1 MLSATC
7 PFCGLLCDDLLV
19 ESDGD
24 TLRPLRGAC
33 ERSRE
38 AFAGLSGRPAHAQSR
53 VNGLPASVPAAL
65 DAFAEILRGS
75 RRPLLTGLAT
85 DIDGMRA
92 LLSLARRIGAVMDHA
107 VSAVKYRNLHVL
119 QDAGWITTTLS
130 EVKNRTDLLVVI
142 GDGWHQRFPRFIE
155 RAIEPDTALFGAS
168 LRRRVILLDEHAAA
182 AADALPARCER
193 LALGAPLARL
203 PELLGMLNA
212 LAAGR
217 PVSPARLTGID
228 AALLERC
235 IEWMR
240 AAHYGTVVWAA
251 PDLDLAHAELA
262 LQTLSRLL
270 RTLNREG
277 RFAALPLAGTNGDL
291 STNAVHT
298 WQSGVAFPASHANR
312 RVDFDP
318 HRYAAPAVLARDEAD
333 CMIWVSSLSAELTP
347 PAFAGPTIVL
357 GRADMQLATE
367 PRVFMPVATPGVD
380 TSGSLMRTDKTV
392 SLYLQ
397 RLRSS
402 ALLSVGQVVAVLL
415 EKLGPR

>member
-33 ERSRE
+33 ERSTA
-38 AFAGLSGRPAHAQSR
+38 AFAGLSGPAAHAMSR
-53 VNGLPASVPAAL
+53 VNGVQTTVAAAL
-65 DAFAEILRGS
+65 DAFVEILRSS

-92 LLSLARRIGAVMDHA
+92 LLTLARRVGAVMDHA

-119 QDAGWITTTLS
+119 QEAGWITTTLS
-130 EVKNRTDLLVVI
+130 EVKNRTDLLVLI
-142 GDGWHQRFPRFIE
+142 GDGWHKRFPRFIE
-155 RAIEPDTALFGAS
+155 RVIEPDTALFGAS
-168 LRRRVILLDEHAAA
+168 LQRRVILLDEHAAA

-193 LALGAPLARL
+193 LTLGAPLAQL
-203 PELLGMLNA
+203 PALLGMLNA

-217 PVSPARLTGID
+217 PVDAARLTGVD
-228 AALLERC
+228 TTLLERC
-235 IEWMR
+235 VEWMR

-251 PDLDLAHAELA
+251 PDLELAHAELA

-291 STNAVHT
+291 SVNAVHT

-333 CMIWVSSLSAELTP
+333 SMIWVSSLSAELKP
-347 PAFAGPTIVL
+347 PVFAGPTIVL
-357 GRADMQLATE
+357 GRADMQLAAE
-367 PRVFMPVATPGVD
+367 PRVFVPVATPGVD
-380 TSGSLMRTDKTV
+380 TSGSLMRTDKVV

-397 RLRSS
+397 RLRNGT
-402 ALLSVGQVVAVLL
+402 LLSVAQVVAALL
-415 EKLGPR
+415 EKLGPG